1 MAYVVLHWISYLHLM
16 FLQSRKIS
24 PIIFQSI
31 DRNRQLVNCPYVHC
45 YLKSYNFSLSHWD
58 LLCFFMLQDDV
69 LENSTQKMAA
79 KKTKLSS
86 GTTVNTIRPSMTRL
100 GDQNSFFVSSH
111 NNNLHFLSV
120 LYGFSLY
127 VG

>member
-1 MAYVVLHWISYLHLM
+1 
-16 FLQSRKIS
+16 
-24 PIIFQSI
+24 
-31 DRNRQLVNCPYVHC
+31 
-45 YLKSYNFSLSHWD
+45 
-58 LLCFFMLQDDV
+58 MLQDDV

-100 GDQNSFFVSSH
+100 GDQNSFFVHSH
-111 NNNLHFLSV
+111 DNNLLFLSV